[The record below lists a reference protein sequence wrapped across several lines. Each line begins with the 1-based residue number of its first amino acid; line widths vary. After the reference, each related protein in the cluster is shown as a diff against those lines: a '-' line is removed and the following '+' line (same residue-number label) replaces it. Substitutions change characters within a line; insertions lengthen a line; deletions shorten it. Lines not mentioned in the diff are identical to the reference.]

1 MCAPP
6 LTKNEKFIA
15 LGKKRKMEETKTN
28 EESLD
33 KIKKN
38 GKELMKMIYLMIYY
52 LTKMEK

>member
-28 EESLD
+28 EESFD

-38 GKELMKMIYLMIYY
+38 GKELIKMIYLMLYY